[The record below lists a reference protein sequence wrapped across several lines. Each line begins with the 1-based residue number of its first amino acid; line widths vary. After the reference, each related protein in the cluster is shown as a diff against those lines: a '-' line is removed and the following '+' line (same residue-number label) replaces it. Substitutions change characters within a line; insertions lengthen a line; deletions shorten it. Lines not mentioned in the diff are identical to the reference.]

1 MAADMMFV
9 KDINTLAETVGGTP
23 SEFVQVGTTMYFTAS
38 GSATGREL
46 WKTDGTTAG
55 TKIVKDIQIGIN
67 GSGITGLTNVNGTLF
82 FRASG
87 GREGYELWRSDGTDA
102 GTVLVRDIRTGNNQ
116 SSSPSNLVNVGGVL
130 FFTADDGNNGVEL
143 WQSDG
148 TNAGTV
154 MVRDIRAGNIGST
167 PANLTEAGGALY
179 FTANDGTNGIELW
192 RSNGTNAGT
201 TMVSNLRTGVASS
214 TPTNLVN
221 VNGTLYFAAND
232 GVNGIE
238 LWKSTGTAATTSLV
252 RNIFAGV
259 SSSNPTQLINLAGT
273 LYFAATDGTTGQ
285 ELWKSDGTNAGT
297 VRVADIFAGATGSSP
312 SQLTSV
318 GTTLFFTATNGTGVE
333 LWKSNGTAAGTTLVR
348 DIQSGTGSSNPASL
362 RNVNG
367 TLFFSAN
374 EGINGTELWKSD
386 GTQAGTILVRDI
398 YASGTLSSNP
408 SQLVAFNGKVLFQ
421 ANDGVSGNELWQSD
435 GTLAGTTILQ
445 EIRPG
450 NLGSNIGPEFVT
462 VGTNYFFTATD
473 GINGIELWKSN
484 GTAEGTVMVKDIHV
498 GALGSTPTYLTNVGG
513 VLYFTADDGVNG
525 VELWKSDGTDA
536 GTVLVKDIAA
546 GVATSE
552 PAYLTNVNGTLYFA
566 ADNITNGMELWK
578 TDGTEAGTVM
588 VKDIYA
594 GALASVPTYLTNL
607 NGTLFFAATD
617 SIGGTEL
624 WKSDGTNAGTVRVKD
639 IRAGLASGLNDAS
652 GLTNVNGTLFFSAT
666 TLANGFELWKSDG
679 TDTGTV
685 LVKDVFPG
693 TGNSY
698 PGEFTNAAGV
708 LFFSATDG
716 VNGYELWKSDGTNA
730 GTVMVRDILPGTL
743 GGEPEYI
750 TAVGGNVFF
759 FADDGVNGF
768 EPWKSDGTAAGTILL
783 KDISPGLGFT
793 TPSPIVNAGGTAY
806 FVANDTVNGPEL
818 WQSDGT
824 PTGTVRTTTV
834 TSAPIGIAPSALGT
848 FRDRLVF
855 AAVDGVH
862 GSELWAQIPNVAPT
876 DILLSGNSIPEN
888 SLAPTQI
895 GALSSLD
902 ADAGDTFTYT
912 LVPGTGDA
920 DNTTFEIIGTSLR
933 AKSSFDFE
941 TKPNYSVRVR
951 TTDQGGLFTEK
962 AFVINVTN
970 VNEAPTDIAISSLT
984 ITENG
989 GPNATVGTLSTSD
1002 VDTANTF
1009 SYSLVTGTGDAD
1021 NAAFNL
1027 NGENLQE
1034 NSSFDYE
1041 TKSSYSVRV
1050 RSTDQDGLFTEKVFI
1065 INVLN
1070 ANEAPTDIAI
1080 SSLTITENGGP
1091 NATVGTLSTSDVDAA
1106 NTFSYALVAGTGD
1119 TDNATFNISG
1129 NVLRAATNLDFETK
1143 SSYSV
1148 RVRTTDQGG
1157 LFTEK
1162 IFTITVTDVAEAP
1175 SDILLSS
1182 STIAENLGANATVGT
1197 LSTIDSDLGD
1207 THSYSLATGAGDT
1220 DNAAFVLAGNEL
1232 HAVNNLDFETKS
1244 TYLLRIR
1251 STDSAGIFVEKAFTI
1266 NVVNA
1271 NENPSDITISS
1282 TVLPE
1287 NAGPNATVGTLNTL
1301 DVDASDT
1308 FTYQLIAGVG
1318 DSDNAAFNISGN
1330 QLRATNSFDYENQ
1343 SSYSVRLR
1351 STDQGGLFTEKVF
1364 VISVTNLNEAPTELT
1379 VSSTSILEDSGI
1391 NAIVGTF
1398 TTTDADAANTF
1409 SYSLVA
1415 GTGDTDNAAF
1425 NISANTLRATNN
1437 LSFVTKPNY
1446 TVRVRSTDQGGLS
1459 VERSFTIQVLQRN
1472 VAPTNLELT
1481 PSFIF
1486 ENSGVNALVGN
1497 LNTTDANAGDTFTY
1511 SLAAGL
1517 GDADNSSFNIDAG
1530 SLRASN
1536 NLDYE
1541 SRSSY
1546 SVRLRTTDQGGLS
1559 FEKVFIVHVLNQ
1571 NEAPTDVTL
1580 STSSVA
1586 EGLAINSI
1594 VGLLTTVDA
1603 DAANSFTYSLVNG
1616 TGDTDNAAFNISGNA
1631 LRTSESFDFETKSSY
1646 TIRIRSTDQG
1656 GLFTEK
1662 SFVIGVTD
1670 ANETPIDIGLSNAS
1684 IAENSGPN
1692 ASVGTLSTIDSDAA
1706 NTFVYSLVAGTG
1718 DVDNASFNIFGDVLR
1733 ATNNLV
1739 FATKSSYS
1747 VRIRS
1752 TDQGGLFTEKT
1763 FVITVTDVNR
1773 APTDISLSS
1782 STTPENAGTNA
1793 AIGEFSATDPDIG
1806 DTFTFALVA
1815 GTGDTDNA
1823 AFTIDGSTLRASNS
1837 FDFETKSSYSIRI
1850 RSTDQDGLFTEKVFI
1865 ISVNDVNEA
1874 PTDIALSNNTIDENA
1889 GANASIGNL
1898 TTSDEDA
1905 GNTFTYSLVAGA
1917 GDTDNATFNIN
1928 GATLRATTSLNFE
1941 AKSSYSVRLRSTDQN
1956 GLFVDKAFLISVND
1970 VNEAPTDV
1978 ILSNNSI
1985 PENSGDNALV
1995 GTLSSI
2001 DADAANTFTY
2011 SLATGAGDA
2020 DNASFNI
2027 VGSNLRASNNLS
2039 FATKSSYSVRI
2050 RTTDQD
2056 GLFVE
2061 KSFVINVLQVNNAPT
2076 DISISSTTIAENLG
2090 ANATVGILSTTD
2102 SNASDTFTYTL
2113 VAGTGDSD
2121 NSAFNI
2127 SGNVLRATNNLDFE
2141 TKANYTVRIRST
2153 DQGGLFTEKSFSIS
2167 VTDAAEEILIPG
2179 TNGNDTFVAN
2189 YTGDGVQAQWL
2200 VTRNGTIV
2208 FNGVVPA
2215 GQNLW
2220 FDGLLGT
2227 DSLQMVGRTVDDSLT
2242 LDANRIAANGAW
2254 TRSTNMESF
2263 RITGGNG
2270 NDTLKVFSGTA
2281 LFEGG
2286 AGTDRL
2292 EATTGSNTF
2301 SITGAGAGNLNS
2313 TVTFTTVESLLGGAD
2328 ADRFVFGSAGTLTG
2342 QVLGGAGSDTIDLS
2356 AKSTAHT
2363 LNLTTNMLTSTG
2375 GIFDVESFIG
2385 GTNTTDTVV
2394 APNTANNWNVSGAN
2408 QMTLNTITS
2417 LAGFENVTGGTAA
2430 DRFDFGPAGRITG
2443 TLTAG
2448 TGTDVA
2454 SFAAVTTPIQV
2465 QLGTAPLITGL
2476 VGRYVGL
2483 EIIEGN
2489 SIAGSRVA
2497 GANTTTA
2504 WTVSASGGIVVS
2516 GVTFNSIPTIAAGTA
2531 VDTLTGPAVNTR
2543 WNLNAA
2549 NGGSVSVGTVA
2560 VAFSGIENLTGST
2573 ANDEFIIAPTGTL
2586 SGNLNGGTGTG
2597 INSVDY
2603 SAWTTGVT
2611 VNLSTTNTRNATA
2624 INGAMTSIQ
2633 MVTGGAG
2640 NDSLTGRAT
2649 LTSILIGLAGNDVLI
2664 GGSQRDIL
2672 IGGSGA
2678 DILQGAAGD
2687 DLLISGTTSYDRDRE
2702 ALLAIHAEWISAR
2715 TFAQRTSNLF
2725 GTGTGTR
2732 ANGTIFLN
2740 NAADS
2745 VTDTVFADTDT
2756 DVLTGGTNQDWFFAA
2771 LAEVTDPTFAGA
2783 TPDRRD

>member
-1 MAADMMFV
+1 MQNKLRSRKPLIESLNARIAMAADMMFV
-9 KDINTLAETVGGTP
+9 KDINTIAETVGGTP
-23 SEFVQVGTTMYFTAS
+23 TAFVQVGTTMFFTAS
-38 GSATGREL
+38 GSTTGQEL
-46 WKTDGTTAG
+46 WKTDGTPSG
-55 TKIVKDIQIGIN
+55 TMLVKDIR
-67 GSGITGLTNVNGTLF
+67 SG
-82 FRASG
+82 
-87 GREGYELWRSDGTDA
+87 
-102 GTVLVRDIRTGNNQ
+102 
-116 SSSPSNLVNVGGVL
+116 
-130 FFTADDGNNGVEL
+130 
-143 WQSDG
+143 
-148 TNAGTV
+148 
-154 MVRDIRAGNIGST
+154 
-167 PANLTEAGGALY
+167 
-179 FTANDGTNGIELW
+179 
-192 RSNGTNAGT
+192 
-201 TMVSNLRTGVASS
+201 
-214 TPTNLVN
+214 
-221 VNGTLYFAAND
+221 
-232 GVNGIE
+232 
-238 LWKSTGTAATTSLV
+238 
-252 RNIFAGV
+252 
-259 SSSNPTQLINLAGT
+259 
-273 LYFAATDGTTGQ
+273 
-285 ELWKSDGTNAGT
+285 
-297 VRVADIFAGATGSSP
+297 
-312 SQLTSV
+312 
-318 GTTLFFTATNGTGVE
+318 
-333 LWKSNGTAAGTTLVR
+333 
-348 DIQSGTGSSNPASL
+348 GTGSGLNQL
-362 RNVNG
+362 TNVNG

-374 EGINGTELWKSD
+374 NGTNGSELWKTDGTTQGTVLVRDIRPGTQSSNPSSLVNVGGTLFFSANDGNNGTELWKSD
-386 GTQAGTILVRDI
+386 GTTAGTVLVRNIRAGTASSTPANLTEVAGAVYFTANDGTNGVELWRSDGTNAGTTMVRNIRTGLASATPSSLVNVNGTLFFSANDGTNGVELWSSNGTSASTVMVSNIFAGATSSNPTQLTNVGGTLYFSANEGTGGIELWKSNGTSAGTQRVADIFPGTTASNPTQLTAVGTSVYFAAQNASGIELWKSDGTAAGTQLVRDI
-398 YASGTLSSNP
+398 QVGAGSSNP
-408 SQLVAFNGKVLFQ
+408 SSLKDINGTLYFAANNGVLGTELWKSDGTLGGTSLVRDIRDSSNLGSNPSSIVAFNGQAIFQ
-421 ANDGVSGNELWQSD
+421 ADDGLTGAELWISN
-435 GTLAGTTILQ
+435 GTSEGTSLLK

-450 NLGSNIGPEFVT
+450 SLGSQIGPEIVS
-462 VGTNYFFTATD
+462 VGANYFFTATD
-473 GINGIELWKSN
+473 GVSGVELWMSN
-484 GTAEGTVMVKDIHV
+484 GTAEGTVMVKDINP
-498 GALGSTPTYLTNVGG
+498 GMLSSAPTYLTNVGG
-513 VLYFTADDGVNG
+513 ILYFVADDGTNG
-525 VELWKSDGTDA
+525 AELWMSDGTQA

-546 GVATSE
+546 GIATSE
-552 PAYLTNVNGTLYFA
+552 PTFFANVNGTLYFA
-566 ADNITNGMELWK
+566 ADNVTNGMELWK
-578 TDGTEAGTVM
+578 SDGTEAGTVM

-594 GALASVPTYLTNL
+594 GTLSSLPNYLTNV
-607 NGTLFFAATD
+607 NGTLFFVATD
-617 SIGGTEL
+617 LIGGTEL
-624 WKSDGTNAGTVRVKD
+624 WKSDGTNAGTIRVKD
-639 IRAGLASGLNDAS
+639 IRAGLAPGLNGES
-652 GLTNVNGTLFFSAT
+652 GLTNVNGIAYFTAT
-666 TLANGFELWKSDG
+666 TIANGNELWKSDG
-679 TDTGTV
+679 TDAGTV
-685 LVKDVFPG
+685 MVKDIFPG
-693 TGNSY
+693 PGHSY
-698 PGEFTNAAGV
+698 AEGLTEAGGFLYFT
-708 LFFSATDG
+708 ATDG
-716 VNGYELWKSDGTNA
+716 VNGYELWKSDGSFE
-730 GTVMVRDILPGTL
+730 GTVLVRDINPGAL
-743 GGEPEYI
+743 DGEPEYI

-759 FADDGVNGF
+759 FADDGVNGT
-768 EPWKSDGTAAGTILL
+768 ELWRSDGTAEGTLMMR
-783 KDISPGLGFT
+783 DIAPGAAATLPT
-793 TPSPIVNAGGTAY
+793 PIVDAQGIAY
-806 FVANDTVNGPEL
+806 FVANDGVNGPEL

-824 PTGTVRTTTV
+824 EAGTIRTTSI
-834 TSAPIGIAPSALGT
+834 TSAPIGSNPTTLGS
-848 FRDRLVF
+848 FNGRLVF
-855 AAVDGVH
+855 AAEDELH
-862 GSELWAQIPNVAPT
+862 GNELWAQIPNVAPT

-895 GALSSLD
+895 GTLSSLD
-902 ADAGDTFTYT
+902 ADADDTFTYT

-920 DNTTFEIIGTSLR
+920 DNTTFEIIETSLR

-951 TTDQGGLFTEK
+951 
-962 AFVINVTN
+962 
-970 VNEAPTDIAISSLT
+970 
-984 ITENG
+984 
-989 GPNATVGTLSTSD
+989 
-1002 VDTANTF
+1002 
-1009 SYSLVTGTGDAD
+1009 
-1021 NAAFNL
+1021 
-1027 NGENLQE
+1027 
-1034 NSSFDYE
+1034 
-1041 TKSSYSVRV
+1041 
-1050 RSTDQDGLFTEKVFI
+1050 STDQ
-1065 INVLN
+1065 
-1070 ANEAPTDIAI
+1070 
-1080 SSLTITENGGP
+1080 S
-1091 NATVGTLSTSDVDAA
+1091 
-1106 NTFSYALVAGTGD
+1106 
-1119 TDNATFNISG
+1119 
-1129 NVLRAATNLDFETK
+1129 
-1143 SSYSV
+1143 
-1148 RVRTTDQGG
+1148 G

-1175 SDILLSS
+1175 SEILLSS

-1232 HAVNNLDFETKS
+1232 YAVNNLNFETKS
-1244 TYLLRIR
+1244 SYLLRIR
-1251 STDSAGIFVEKAFTI
+1251 STDSAGMFVEKAFTI

-1330 QLRATNSFDYENQ
+1330 QLRATNSFDYETQ

-1364 VISVTNLNEAPTELT
+1364 VISVTNVNEAPTELT
-1379 VSSTSILEDSGI
+1379 ISSTSILEDSGI

-1437 LSFVTKPNY
+1437 LSFITQSSY

-1459 VERSFTIQVLQRN
+1459 VERSFTIQVLQQN

-1486 ENSGVNALVGN
+1486 ENSGVNALVGS

-1511 SLAAGL
+1511 SFAAGL

-1616 TGDTDNAAFNISGNA
+1616 TGDTDNAAFNISENA

-1656 GLFTEK
+1656 GLFTENI
-1662 SFVIGVTD
+1662 FVIGVTD
-1670 ANETPIDIGLSNAS
+1670 ANETPIDIDLSNAS

-1692 ASVGTLSTIDSDAA
+1692 ATVGTLSTIDADAA
-1706 NTFVYSLVAGTG
+1706 NRFDYSLVDGTG
-1718 DVDNASFNIFGDVLR
+1718 DADNTSFNIFGDLLR

-1905 GNTFTYSLVAGA
+1905 GNTFTYSLVAGT
-1917 GDTDNATFNIN
+1917 GDTDNAAFNIN
-1928 GATLRATTSLNFE
+1928 GATLRATTGLNFE
-1941 AKSSYSVRLRSTDQN
+1941 SKSSYSVRLRSTDQN
-1956 GLFVDKAFLISVND
+1956 GLFVDKVFLISVND

-2011 SLATGAGDA
+2011 SLATGTGDA

-2113 VAGTGDSD
+2113 VAGTGDLD

-2153 DQGGLFTEKSFSIS
+2153 DQGGLFTEESFSIS

-2208 FNGVVPA
+2208 FNGVVPT

-2227 DSLQMVGRTVDDSLT
+2227 DSLQIVGRTVDDSLT

-2270 NDTLKVFSGTA
+2270 NDTLKVISGTA
-2281 LFEGG
+2281 LFDGG

-2292 EATTGSNTF
+2292 EAITGSNTF
-2301 SITGAGAGNLNS
+2301 SITGAGAGNLNN

-2356 AKSTAHT
+2356 AKTNKLT

-2375 GIFDVESFIG
+2375 GIFDVESFIS

-2394 APNTANNWNVSGAN
+2394 APNTTNNWNVSGVN

-2454 SFAAVTTPIQV
+2454 SFAAVTTPILV

-2489 SIAGSRVA
+2489 SVAGSRVA

-2504 WTVSASGGIVVS
+2504 WTVNASGGIVVS

-2531 VDTLTGPAVNTR
+2531 LDTLTGPAVSTR

-2573 ANDEFIIAPTGTL
+2573 ASDEFIIAPTGTL

-2603 SAWTTGVT
+2603 SDWTTGVT
-2611 VNLSTTNTRNATA
+2611 VNLSTTNTGNATA

-2633 MVTGGAG
+2633 MVTGGSG

-2649 LTSILIGLAGNDVLI
+2649 LTTILIGLAGNDVLI

-2687 DLLISGTTSYDRDRE
+2687 DLLISGTTSYDRDRA

-2725 GTGTGTR
+2725 GTGSGAR
-2732 ANGTIFLN
+2732 ANGNNFLN

-2745 VTDTVFADTDT
+2745 ITDTVFADTDT
-2756 DVLTGGTNQDWFFAA
+2756 DILTGGTNQDWFFAE
-2771 LAEVTDPTFAGA
+2771 LAEITDPTFAGT